1 MITKQCLD
9 IVNKAQ
15 IKNSKELKTHALRN
29 YNLTEWAR
37 RLLSVLPR
45 SFRYCEGELQRMWR
59 SGFLSCVYIH
69 TASSVLVWITNQ
81 AHSVCVTSAFLFS
94 MGKAKWTDQVETWVA
109 VEYGSLTKE
118 KGQPGPGAL
127 KATDPTYFYMPQ
139 SNLPNIWVRQAG
151 FKPIICLLFT
161 ASDKYPHQTEI
172 QSLAGSTSSV
182 HSSFGGKCPSL
193 LVVSIEEEGFRKCN
207 PKLIFKGVFFPHS
220 FKNFPRWRILV
231 GT

>member
-9 IVNKAQ
+9 IVYKAQ

-29 YNLTEWAR
+29 YNKTEWAR

-45 SFRYCEGELQRMWR
+45 SFRYCELSQGSSSLCEGLAFWAAFIFTLPHLFW
-59 SGFLSCVYIH
+59 SGSQIKPIPFVLH
-69 TASSVLVWITNQ
+69 PLFFLVW
-81 AHSVCVTSAFLFS
+81 
-94 MGKAKWTDQVETWVA
+94 GKQSEQGQVETWVA

-151 FKPIICLLFT
+151 FKPIIRLLFYC
-161 ASDKYPHQTEI
+161 K
-172 QSLAGSTSSV
+172 
-182 HSSFGGKCPSL
+182 
-193 LVVSIEEEGFRKCN
+193 
-207 PKLIFKGVFFPHS
+207 
-220 FKNFPRWRILV
+220 W
-231 GT
+231 